1 MLFEVRDFKNY
12 AFQEMPF
19 LIKKFAIRYAYSLQV
34 LDKQKSPKR
43 NLYLSAVAPLYGFE
57 NNQLQG
63 LTNDSELTN
72 LSNLYLG
79 SFYKNKK
86 ISKSDLLKI
95 IAQRPDILH
104 LAMHASAPDTGGA
117 YFILSNN
124 EQLAVHEISKF
135 NLDNTAMIVL
145 SACETG
151 LGAQTKGEGLMSLG
165 RAFAYSGAA
174 SVVNTLWPLHDHSAV
189 VLMKLFYENLDKGM
203 NKSEALRMAKL
214 SYLNDAGNMQAHPA
228 FWASPVLWG
237 NDEPIKIKKRSNLY
251 FVYVSI
257 GSLLILSI
265 LAFVVYKK
273 FKRNKKSKGN
283 AA

>member
-1 MLFEVRDFKNY
+1 LQQVDEIEQNQQKTALEFYQSSRLISKALLPDTKLLNNVSKITVIPDAALFYLPFEVLLSEDRDFKNY

-72 LSNLYLG
+72 LSNLYQG

-189 VLMKLFYENLDKGM
+189 VLMKLF
-203 NKSEALRMAKL
+203 
-214 SYLNDAGNMQAHPA
+214 
-228 FWASPVLWG
+228 
-237 NDEPIKIKKRSNLY
+237 
-251 FVYVSI
+251 
-257 GSLLILSI
+257 
-265 LAFVVYKK
+265 
-273 FKRNKKSKGN
+273 
-283 AA
+283 